1 MLIQVLISYLGIST
15 TVAVS
20 QKSLRV
26 RQFQKIFNESEIPKC
41 KKIYD
46 GNLDINVFKVIA
58 Y

>member
-26 RQFQKIFNESEIPKC
+26 RQFQKIFNESEIPKR
-41 KKIYD
+41 KKIY